1 MLGRYTVLPLIE
13 PRVRKWTPAPKQ
25 KPTLDAVG
33 WTPTAS
39 VVSGDFNPRFFTS
52 QTGDVNK
59 GFRATGGIWTLV
71 IFNWKKALN
80 FKRQFYASI
89 RRQWTAN
96 WWQCGG
102 CWLCAEFYANKNSN
116 APRSYSHSVS
126 DEQAAQFADILGAA
140 LKQGTYFNTDK
151 CSFCGKT
158 CTRQNRLCH
167 LQQWFCRFWRNRK

>member
-1 MLGRYTVLPLIE
+1 MPWAERLRHQWFPGIST
-13 PRVRKWTPAPKQ
+13 
-25 KPTLDAVG
+25 
-33 WTPTAS
+33 
-39 VVSGDFNPRFFTS
+39 PRFFTS

-116 APRSYSHSVS
+116 ALRSYSHSVS
-126 DEQAAQFADILGAA
+126 DEQAAQFADILEAA
-140 LKQGTYFNTDK
+140 LKQGTYFNTENALSAAK
-151 CSFCGKT
+151 
-158 CTRQNRLCH
+158 RLPGRTGFVTFNSDFVDFDEIENNYGI
-167 LQQWFCRFWRNRK
+167 L